1 METRDP
7 IPETVTR
14 RVGFVSRI
22 LIFLVYVYRAT
33 LGHFLG
39 GHCRY
44 DPTCS
49 QYMIDAIRKYGP
61 WRGGWRGLRRIGRCH
76 PWGGCGYDPA

>member
-1 METRDP
+1 ML
-7 IPETVTR
+7 
-14 RVGFVSRI
+14 SRF
-22 LIFLVYVYRAT
+22 LIFLVLIYRGT
-33 LGHFLG
+33 LGRFLG

-44 DPTCS
+44 VPSCS

-76 PWGGCGYDPA
+76 PFGGSGYDPA